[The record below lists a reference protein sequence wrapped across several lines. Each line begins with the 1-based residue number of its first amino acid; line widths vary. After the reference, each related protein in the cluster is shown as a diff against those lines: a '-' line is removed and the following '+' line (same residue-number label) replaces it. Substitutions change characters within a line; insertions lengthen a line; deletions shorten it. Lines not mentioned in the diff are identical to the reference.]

1 MRCCKSCFVPA
12 RSCGHS
18 FFCVCLLRMLR
29 QVLDLKNNSNGRAV
43 RDTNRSRRAIVI
55 ITTIV
60 AIVATAITTAIITIV
75 AVVAVVFLY
84 ILYRIV
90 LAANR
95 RFSSGC
101 LVASV
106 LMIIQKVLKKT
117 WLAEEKRAKQKSN
130 LSFHFA
136 FQSSFQYL
144 CQRLGGLHL
153 ALFNSYG

>member
-1 MRCCKSCFVPA
+1 
-12 RSCGHS
+12 
-18 FFCVCLLRMLR
+18 
-29 QVLDLKNNSNGRAV
+29 VLDLKVNVNGRAV

-55 ITTIV
+55 IITTV
-60 AIVATAITTAIITIV
+60 AIVATATTTAIITIV

-84 ILYRIV
+84 ILCRIV

-117 WLAEEKRAKQKSN
+117 WLAEEKRAKQKLISLVTLLFKVLSN
-130 LSFHFA
+130 TFA
-136 FQSSFQYL
+136 N
-144 CQRLGGLHL
+144 
-153 ALFNSYG
+153 A